1 MRPLPAKDYR
11 MHPAYDCT
19 SHAGQCQVRNS
30 HWSGRHRFLMSSN
43 KLHRHMR
50 MVQGDVQNMHQTLGL
65 VCQTLNLPPPPPLA
79 SVTQIDDDEDE
90 VQILEPSIS
99 RVREDPVAVALPPQ
113 SPPAPH
119 APIDTFL
126 ESVKSYDITPHRSK
140 KRVKRTQPKWPD
152 IISKQQVG
160 KEVARRLVE
169 RYLARLD
176 HFVYG
181 IASHH
186 RSLDDV
192 RYASPAL
199 LAAICAVSAL
209 HDAGN
214 AELFETCSGAFR
226 GIVADSVFQERD
238 TEYMRALCIASFWL
252 LDFSRILSSDAIRRA
267 ADSRLHRYFDK
278 LKEPTLR
285 MDQRPAARDRVR
297 LWYLLF
303 ICDQHLSILHNRDCL
318 TRFERVI
325 VKERETFL
333 DDNMANTRDIRIV
346 SQISLLQIMCQV
358 RDAFGSER

>member
-1 MRPLPAKDYR
+1 MCRALNIQPPAALASTQFDDDD
-11 MHPAYDCT
+11 PVEIIEPPT
-19 SHAGQCQVRNS
+19 TQVREN
-30 HWSGRHRFLMSSN
+30 
-43 KLHRHMR
+43 
-50 MVQGDVQNMHQTLGL
+50 Q
-65 VCQTLNLPPPPPLA
+65 
-79 SVTQIDDDEDE
+79 
-90 VQILEPSIS
+90 
-99 RVREDPVAVALPPQ
+99 VADALPPQ
-113 SPPAPH
+113 SPSAPH

-126 ESVKSYDITPHRSK
+126 ESVKTYDITPYRSK

-160 KEVARRLVE
+160 KDVARGLVE
-169 RYLARLD
+169 RYLARFD

-214 AELFETCSGAFR
+214 VELFEVCSGAFR

-267 ADSRLHRYFDK
+267 ADLRLHRYFDK
-278 LKEPTLR
+278 LKVPTLR
-285 MDQRPAARDRVR
+285 LGQRPAARDRVR
-297 LWYLLF
+297 LWYLTF

-318 TRFERVI
+318 TRFERAI
-325 VKERETFL
+325 VEERETFL
-333 DDNMANTRDIRIV
+333 DDNMANTRDTRIV